1 MFSNKRPYR
10 IEWQDCDPAGIVF
23 YPRYFAMFDTSTTT
37 LFEKALGMRKR
48 DFIKHYDFI
57 GYPMIDTRAVFH
69 IPGVFGDDVEILTAV
84 TEVGRSSFSIEHKI
98 MKEGQVAVEG
108 WEKRVWVGKDPVNPE
123 RLKSKPLPPE
133 VVEKLSK

>member
-1 MFSNKRPYR
+1 
-10 IEWQDCDPAGIVF
+10 
-23 YPRYFAMFDTSTTT
+23 
-37 LFEKALGMRKR
+37 
-48 DFIKHYDFI
+48 
-57 GYPMIDTRAVFH
+57 H

-108 WEKRVWVGKDPVNPE
+108 WEKRVWVGKDPANPD
-123 RLKSKPLPPE
+123 RLKSKPLPPD